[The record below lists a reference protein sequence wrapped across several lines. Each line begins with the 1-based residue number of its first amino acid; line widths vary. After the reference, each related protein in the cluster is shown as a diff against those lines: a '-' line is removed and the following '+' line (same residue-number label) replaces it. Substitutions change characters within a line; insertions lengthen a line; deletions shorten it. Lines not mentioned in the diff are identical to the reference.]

1 MKIKVWIADDHKLF
15 RQGLI
20 ALLSSQAD
28 IDFCGEAENGSELL
42 FLLGESQPDLILM
55 DLEMPEVDGLT
66 ATREVKRQFPDIK
79 VLGLSM
85 HKDEE
90 YVLQMMESGAN
101 GYLLKEAEPDEV
113 LLAIRSAHNNG
124 FYFND
129 RTSTALLGRLVNEKK
144 VKSNF
149 SPVDELTDRELQVLQ
164 LICEQLTNQEIA
176 DRLFLSPRTIEDYRA
191 RLLQKTDARNTAGLV
206 IFAIREGVWE
216 V

>member
-1 MKIKVWIADDHKLF
+1 
-15 RQGLI
+15 
-20 ALLSSQAD
+20 
-28 IDFCGEAENGSELL
+28 
-42 FLLGESQPDLILM
+42 
-55 DLEMPEVDGLT
+55 
-66 ATREVKRQFPDIK
+66 